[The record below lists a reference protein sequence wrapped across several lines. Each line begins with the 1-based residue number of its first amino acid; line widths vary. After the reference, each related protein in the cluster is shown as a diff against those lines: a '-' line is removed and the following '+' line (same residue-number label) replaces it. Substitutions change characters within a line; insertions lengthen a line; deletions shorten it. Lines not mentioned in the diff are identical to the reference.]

1 MFSIVIPSWNNL
13 AYLKLAV
20 QTIRRHSTY
29 PHQILVH
36 VNDGGDGTLEWV
48 REQGLAHTHSESN
61 IGICYA
67 VNRVAALATGR
78 YLVYLNDDMAVLPGW
93 DTRLLD
99 VASRLEGR
107 RFMLSATMIEPGGPA
122 NRCTVK
128 RDYGRDPASFREA
141 ELIGALPSL
150 RRSDWLGST
159 WPPTLLPRW
168 LWQEVG
174 GYSVEFSPGMSS
186 DNDLA
191 MKLWHAGCRT
201 FIGLGNSFVYHFSQV
216 STGRIVRNDGRLQF
230 LHKWGISQRDFDR
243 ACLHRGEPVE
253 LEAALAGRTPDATD
267 DAMLDRARLRSSLLL
282 RLKPAVPFSSR
293 R

>member
-20 QTIRRHSTY
+20 ETIRRHSTH

-36 VNDGGDGTLEWV
+36 VNDGGDGTLEWA
-48 REQGLAHTHSESN
+48 REQGLEHTHSESN

-93 DTRLLD
+93 DTRLIE
-99 VASRLEGR
+99 VAERLEGR
-107 RFMLSATMIEPGGPA
+107 RFMLSATMIEPGGDA

-128 RDYGRDPASFREA
+128 RDFGHDPASFREA
-141 ELIGALPSL
+141 ELIAALPSL

-159 WPPTLLPRW
+159 WPPTLLPLW
-168 LWQEVG
+168 MWQEVG

-186 DNDLA
+186 DNDFS

-201 FIGLGNSFVYHFSQV
+201 FIGLGDSFVYHFSQV

-253 LEAALAGRTPDATD
+253 LEVALAGRELDE
-267 DAMLDRARLRSSLLL
+267 DRA
-282 RLKPAVPFSSR
+282 
-293 R
+293 